1 MEYSTY
7 YDTKLYPLQDEVL
20 KKLKSLGQPFYL
32 TGGTAVSRG
41 YFHHRYSDDLDLFAN
56 NTDGFLDI
64 EKTLLR
70 QSPLICL
77 LNQTIPSV
85 RMGEGSH
92 DCVPKI
98 IRRAS
103 FSSVGSSIL
112 LPKMAPF
119 LTVGWAAW
127 RAASPAGANPR
138 RRSLP

>member
-20 KKLKSLGQPFYL
+20 KKLKSLEQPFYL

-41 YFHHRYSDDLDLFAN
+41 YFHHRCSDDLDLFAN

-77 LNQTIPSV
+77 LNQTILSV
-85 RMGEGSH
+85 RTGKGSH

-98 IRRAS
+98 IRHSLRQKTPTHTGPIPRQGRRG
-103 FSSVGSSIL
+103 GSSD
-112 LPKMAPF
+112 
-119 LTVGWAAW
+119 
-127 RAASPAGANPR
+127 
-138 RRSLP
+138 